1 MANQYLKSEID
12 HKKIEIISF
21 ISRLEKVELLLQI
34 EELIQTSVPDWWTL
48 VSDIEKEKIKEGLRD
63 IEEGKVVSHDVV
75 MKRAQEKIQSFSK

>member
-34 EELIQTSVPDWWTL
+34 EELIQASVPDWWTL
-48 VSDIEKEKIKEGLRD
+48 VIDIEKEKIKEGLRD